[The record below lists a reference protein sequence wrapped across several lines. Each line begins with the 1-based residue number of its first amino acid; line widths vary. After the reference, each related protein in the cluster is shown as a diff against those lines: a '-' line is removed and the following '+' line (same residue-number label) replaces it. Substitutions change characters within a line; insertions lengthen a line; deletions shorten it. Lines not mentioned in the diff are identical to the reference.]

1 MEQNLEYAQNRV
13 EEFISELIHDS
24 VPSEEPD
31 AVFMA
36 GIPGVGKTE
45 VALGLANR
53 YKNHIVIDA
62 DAFRIQFPR
71 YDGSNSSQNQK
82 ASVCTA
88 PQKLDMKNLTFGV
101 FFNEINL

>member
-62 DAFRIQFPR
+62 DAFQF
-71 YDGSNSSQNQK
+71 NSHVMTVVILAKSK
-82 ASVCTA
+82 SISMVSRSV
-88 PQKLDMKNLTFGV
+88 F
-101 FFNEINL
+101 